1 MGRFDPSATTNRFGQ
16 HGRWRPRP
24 PPSNGSLPRSCHD
37 PRAPLSRQPRSPR
50 LRRRA
55 LALGWWRRAVR
66 GGGWVYKSHHGGV
79 LPCPPASGNLPGP
92 VAGHPAYGRRPGH
105 RTAIARRGAGGEGP
119 GGGFPGPSCFPPS
132 GGGTAVGG
140 LPSRAWLPLRPHPAG
155 SVLRLDSLRGRLWR
169 HPGPQFMTVGSFAF
183 AQRPLHA
190 PPPPDVVLLSCA
202 VFRWLRCP
210 CGSRG
215 ADVWDAG
222 RRLPAAN
229 KVCVMLWD
237 DALGFCL
244 WLSVALWC
252 GMALRLG
259 HVVSLNGRYIIVL
272 VGLSFAK
279 TRGEPGGAP
288 VQHRLFC
295 YCPRHPLS
303 VLLPPSASTQAT
315 PFDRPLVTPL
325 RVAKSHEF

>member
-66 GGGWVYKSHHGGV
+66 GGGGGYKSHHGGV

-92 VAGHPAYGRRPGH
+92 VAGHPTYGRRPGH

-237 DALGFCL
+237 DALG
-244 WLSVALWC
+244 
-252 GMALRLG
+252 
-259 HVVSLNGRYIIVL
+259 
-272 VGLSFAK
+272 
-279 TRGEPGGAP
+279 
-288 VQHRLFC
+288 
-295 YCPRHPLS
+295 
-303 VLLPPSASTQAT
+303 
-315 PFDRPLVTPL
+315 
-325 RVAKSHEF
+325 